1 MRHRTWFWMAAAVGL
16 LGSALG
22 GSPRLIV
29 AQETAA
35 APARTPDVIF
45 VPTPPEVVSAMLR
58 VAEVTK
64 RDTVY
69 DLGSGD
75 GRIVIAAA
83 KRFGARGIGI
93 DIDPER
99 IREARANAKK
109 AGVTDR
115 VKFLQQD
122 LFETD
127 ISSAT
132 VVTLY
137 LLNSLNLRLRP
148 TLLKELRPGSR
159 VVSQTFNMDD
169 WEPDSAFEVEGT
181 HVYFW
186 VIPADVAGT
195 WEWSLPPDAGGRRYT
210 ARLRQKFQ
218 KVDGTVRVGTD
229 SVSLSNSRLR
239 GDLLRFAV
247 TDTLGGR
254 RVRMRY
260 SGRVSGDSITGHVV
274 VEDGKTGRRKWTA
287 KRAGED

>member
-1 MRHRTWFWMAAAVGL
+1 MRHRTWFWIVAAVGL
-16 LGSALG
+16 SASAVG
-22 GSPRLIV
+22 GTPGPIV

-35 APARTPDVIF
+35 EPTRTPDVIF
-45 VPTPPEVVSAMLR
+45 VPTPPKVVSAMLR
-58 VAEVTK
+58 VAKVTK

-83 KRFGARGIGI
+83 RRFGARGIGI

-127 ISSAT
+127 ISPAS

-159 VVSQTFNMDD
+159 VVSQTFTMDD
-169 WEPDSAFEVEGT
+169 WEPDSSFEVEGT

-195 WEWSLPPDAGGRRYT
+195 WEWSLPRDAGGRRYT
-210 ARLRQKFQ
+210 ARFTQKFQ
-218 KVDGTVRVGTD
+218 KVDGTVSVESD
-229 SVSLSNSRLR
+229 SVSLSNARLQ

-247 TDTLGGR
+247 TDSLEGR

-287 KRAGED
+287 RRSGED